1 MGGVDRVKSSAD
13 PLLCRLGAEKTH
25 PSTLS
30 NDCAKRVGGD
40 GSVDELPTVD
50 KARLTCQY
58 EKKPTPQ
65 RRQAGVHMPG
75 TKPGV
80 DKPTGRVV
88 ALIVLLIAVAAA
100 LRGYLPA
107 QAGGP
112 LAAAGGNRAAMMFV
126 IAALAG
132 TLALMTVAVIA
143 RLRDPRAVAPTT
155 FDVSDMIGGG
165 KGRPSWRVLLIGLAV
180 IVAWLLIA
188 MVLAHLFVPHE
199 VSPSPP
205 SQPSQ
210 PATPPGHDTVPPP
223 KQNRQNDPGDMV
235 GVLLASAVPLLLIVV
250 AAAVINTRR
259 RWRGRFGPA
268 PGASADDYT
277 ESDAPPKR
285 SELLVRAAE
294 VGLAEMADLSREPR
308 EAIIACYAAMEREL
322 ANVPG
327 AVPQDFDTPTEVLAR
342 AVEHHALHAD
352 NAVQLVNLFEEARF
366 SPHVMNEGHREVAV
380 RVLQLVLDELA
391 VSSL

>member
-1 MGGVDRVKSSAD
+1 M
-13 PLLCRLGAEKTH
+13 
-25 PSTLS
+25 
-30 NDCAKRVGGD
+30 
-40 GSVDELPTVD
+40 
-50 KARLTCQY
+50 
-58 EKKPTPQ
+58 
-65 RRQAGVHMPG
+65 M
-75 TKPGV
+75 

-88 ALIVLLIAVAAA
+88 ALIVLLIAAAAA

-107 QAGGP
+107 QGDGP
-112 LAAAGGNRAAMMFV
+112 LSAPGGNRSAMMFV

-155 FDVSDMIGGG
+155 FDVSDMLGGG
-165 KGRPSWRVLLIGLAV
+165 KVRPSWRVLLIGLGV

-188 MVLAHLFVPHE
+188 MMLAHVFVPHE
-199 VSPSPP
+199 VSPAP
-205 SQPSQ
+205 PSQ
-210 PATPPGHDTVPPP
+210 PATTPPP
-223 KQNRQNDPGDMV
+223 DAAVAPPKPNRQHDPGDMV
-235 GVLLASAVPLLLIVV
+235 GVLLAGTVPLLLIIV
-250 AAAVINTRR
+250 AAALINTRR
-259 RWRGRFGPA
+259 RWRRPA
-268 PGASADDYT
+268 PRISPDDYL
-277 ESDAPPKR
+277 ESEAPAQR

-342 AVEHHALHAD
+342 AVERHALHID
-352 NAVQLVNLFEEARF
+352 NAVQLVSLFEEARF
-366 SPHVMNEGHREVAV
+366 SPHVMNEEHREVAV

-391 VSSL
+391 ASAA

>member
-1 MGGVDRVKSSAD
+1 
-13 PLLCRLGAEKTH
+13 
-25 PSTLS
+25 
-30 NDCAKRVGGD
+30 
-40 GSVDELPTVD
+40 
-50 KARLTCQY
+50 
-58 EKKPTPQ
+58 
-65 RRQAGVHMPG
+65 MPG
-75 TKPGV
+75 I

-88 ALIVLLIAVAAA
+88 ALIVLLIAAAAA

-107 QAGGP
+107 QVRGP
-112 LAAAGGNRAAMMFV
+112 LSAAGGNRAAMMFV

-143 RLRDPRAVAPTT
+143 RLRDPRAVAPTA

-188 MVLAHLFVPHE
+188 MMLAHLFVPHE
-199 VSPSPP
+199 VSPAP
-205 SQPSQ
+205 PSQ
-210 PATPPGHDTVPPP
+210 PATPPPAHDTVPPP
-223 KQNRQNDPGDMV
+223 KHNRQNDPGDMV
-235 GVLLASAVPLLLIVV
+235 GVLLASAVPLLLIIV

-259 RWRGRFGPA
+259 RWRRPA
-268 PGASADDYT
+268 PGISTDDYV
-277 ESDAPPKR
+277 ESGTPTKR

-391 VSSL
+391 ASSV

>member
-1 MGGVDRVKSSAD
+1 
-13 PLLCRLGAEKTH
+13 
-25 PSTLS
+25 
-30 NDCAKRVGGD
+30 
-40 GSVDELPTVD
+40 
-50 KARLTCQY
+50 
-58 EKKPTPQ
+58 
-65 RRQAGVHMPG
+65 MPG

-100 LRGYLPA
+100 LRGYLPL
-107 QAGGP
+107 QDRGP
-112 LAAAGGNRAAMMFV
+112 LVASGGNRAAIVFV

-143 RLRDPRAVAPTT
+143 RLRDPQSVAPTAGAL
-155 FDVSDMIGGG
+155 SDMTGRG
-165 KGRPSWRVLLIGLAV
+165 KVRPSWRVLLIGLAV

-188 MVLAHLFVPHE
+188 MLLAHLFVPHGA
-199 VSPSPP
+199 SQSALTPDPGAPP
-205 SQPSQ
+205 SAPRN
-210 PATPPGHDTVPPP
+210 ATPPKQQPHDDT
-223 KQNRQNDPGDMV
+223 RDMV
-235 GVLLASAVPLLLIVV
+235 GVLLASMVPMLLIVV
-250 AAAVINTRR
+250 AGAVINTRR
-259 RWRGRFGPA
+259 RWRKPK
-268 PGASADDYT
+268 PGTFAGDYV
-277 ESDAPPKR
+277 ESPAPPKR

-327 AVPQDFDTPTEVLAR
+327 AAPQDFDTPTEVLAR

-366 SPHVMNEGHREVAV
+366 SPHVMNEGHREVAL

-391 VSSL
+391 APPATPASSV